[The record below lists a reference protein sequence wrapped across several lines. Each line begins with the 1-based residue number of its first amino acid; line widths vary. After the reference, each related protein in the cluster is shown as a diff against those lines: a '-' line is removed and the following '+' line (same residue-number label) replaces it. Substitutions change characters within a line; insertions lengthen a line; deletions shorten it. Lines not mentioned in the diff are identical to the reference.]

1 MIDWKRTAARM
12 RGDLD
17 RADVTG
23 RARRLAEFA
32 IKATL
37 MRGRTRVVIPKR
49 ADLCR
54 LLKIGAN
61 HVAEVVAELDAA
73 GIVQVKALDEGWEL
87 LVFPDFGGWRCKW
100 LYMREELGEFL
111 TALERAP
118 GQAQGELIEPEPCL
132 AKALSETSA
141 ENVSTSHFGNSRPAG
156 LPILGTPCASRAS
169 VSCEA
174 SIEQLNGEQ
183 LSPTLIPTV
192 KERRLQL
199 SAAQEHEA
207 MNRLRSFVGEAD
219 VQQWGG
225 DWRKNWL
232 RADPEKFL
240 AALDTLIAEEKA
252 GMFTARK
259 SKGAAL
265 KDLIRRWA

>member
-1 MIDWKRTAARM
+1 
-12 RGDLD
+12 
-17 RADVTG
+17 
-23 RARRLAEFA
+23 
-32 IKATL
+32 

-49 ADLCR
+49 AALCR

-73 GIVQVKALDEGWEL
+73 AIVQVKALDEGWEL

-100 LYMREELGEFL
+100 LYMREELGDFL

-132 AKALSETSA
+132 AKA
-141 ENVSTSHFGNSRPAG
+141 
-156 LPILGTPCASRAS
+156 PILGTPCASRAS
-169 VSCEA
+169 VNCEA